1 MERKL
6 IRIATVAK
14 VLDTTQDHIYRL
26 ARQNKIPGAVRVWK
40 FWRFDEVA
48 LRNWIDNG
56 CVLPAQTASPERL
69 GARFGWP
76 LAEVG

>member
-14 VLDTTQDHIYRL
+14 ALDTTHDHIYRL
-26 ARQNKIPGAVRVWK
+26 ARENKIPGAVRVGR
-40 FWRFDEVA
+40 FWRFDEMA

-56 CVLPAQTASPERL
+56 CPMPSKSACPDNMQVGVGRL
-69 GARFGWP
+69 V
-76 LAEVG
+76 AEVA